1 MRNFRCEWTNEQCFD
16 RWFYGFPQEQQ
27 RGHKQTGCGLS
38 ESGNW
43 ASDLGPP
50 SLWPYWGGNVTN
62 LSFIKV
68 TQQWVTKHRA
78 MFCFSKQPH
87 QQTHIDFHHTAGT
100 WLCCIIISSL
110 FQTVTLCHCINIQ
123 PIFFRTELFLCAE
136 LRSVKDTQKPQLYL
150 HRQLW
155 WQSPLLNVQ
164 RIWKYCSSPLSRVA
178 LKASISITDSGSE
191 SSHYTQFTEN
201 MQLDIFPSDSQTV
214 GHTVQLL
221 PLLDCS
227 LNLYTLSDEMN
238 LTWSICS
245 LCKILCIMWTVVSGI
260 ISVHCSVQNTMYE
273 LALTLPV

>member
-1 MRNFRCEWTNEQCFD
+1 
-16 RWFYGFPQEQQ
+16 
-27 RGHKQTGCGLS
+27 
-38 ESGNW
+38 
-43 ASDLGPP
+43 
-50 SLWPYWGGNVTN
+50 
-62 LSFIKV
+62 
-68 TQQWVTKHRA
+68 
-78 MFCFSKQPH
+78 MFCLVLFKQPH

-100 WLCCIIISSL
+100 WLCCIIVSSL

-123 PIFFRTELFLCAE
+123 PIFFGTELFLCVE

-150 HRQLW
+150 QRQLW

-245 LCKILCIMWTVVSGI
+245 LYKIFCIMWTVVSAI

-273 LALTLPV
+273 LAEALIAGAYYKTSISCLACSASKSTHTAVIWRLDVCQLSFPCNYFMNSIMCWLFTPLKER

>member
-1 MRNFRCEWTNEQCFD
+1 MIFITLQGLDSVVLLSLVYFR
-16 RWFYGFPQEQQ
+16 
-27 RGHKQTGCGLS
+27 
-38 ESGNW
+38 
-43 ASDLGPP
+43 
-50 SLWPYWGGNVTN
+50 LWHFAIVST
-62 LSFIKV
+62 
-68 TQQWVTKHRA
+68 
-78 MFCFSKQPH
+78 
-87 QQTHIDFHHTAGT
+87 
-100 WLCCIIISSL
+100 SSP
-110 FQTVTLCHCINIQ
+110 F
-123 PIFFRTELFLCAE
+123 FFRTELFLCAE
-136 LRSVKDTQKPQLYL
+136 LRSVRDTQKPQLYL

-245 LCKILCIMWTVVSGI
+245 LCKILCITWTVVSAI

-273 LALTLPV
+273 LALTLIAGAYYKISLWGQTSISCLACLASKSTHLAVIWRLDVCQLSLPCNYFMNSIMCGLFIPLKER